1 MAATWPSII
10 PLGAT
15 TPAPAAA
22 WATAIEPYRSSV
34 ASLSTWPASVSMPQW
49 PWSVYSSMQRSA
61 ISTVS
66 SPTSLTRSPSASWTM
81 PAGSSAP
88 EPRASLTAGMPNR
101 TSPPTPAPTA
111 STAALRRLSL
121 VCCMTPGIDGTGC
134 GSSIPSLT
142 NSGST
147 RSAGRRLVCAT
158 KRRRAAVRRSLRGR
172 TAGNP
177 AAIGFLLTWAY
188 TDPTFRAAARFTLR
202 RCAPRSL
209 PDPAAGAAAALARPA
224 HRLAGLDRGVA
235 DRRSVV
241 SQRVH
246 EGRYRRAGCHHVHPE
261 PELGGG
267 LRRLRPDH
275 RDRRNRVRLA
285 RDSDQVPDRR
295 RRREQH
301 RVEPA
306 ALYGLT
312 DRRGW
317 RRCPHRPVGGNV
329 LGLPAEAGE
338 PGKQGLGRDVGTR
351 QQYPVDRVEHVVV
364 GGPDVGQ
371 ALGGLLLVR
380 HQVGHDAELAQRRC
394 RLLTDGGHLDSG
406 KRPGVEAVLLK
417 LFPHRADG
425 VHRREHYP
433 LVPAGHQAL
442 HGAFHLLRRPGRL
455 DGDRR
460 HLLGYRAP
468 GLQPAHH
475 FARLLLGPGHQH
487 PPAEQRLGLEP
498 GQRLLRGDAVADHGD
513 RGSVRREQAHP

>member
-1 MAATWPSII
+1 MAATWPSIM

-177 AAIGFLLTWAY
+177 AAIGFLLTWAH
-188 TDPTFRAAARFTLR
+188 TDPTLGAAARFTLR
-202 RCAPRSL
+202 CCVYLTRDPYRIRRRAPRRRSL
-209 PDPAAGAAAALARPA
+209 GLRTGSPASIAASRIAAPWSASASTRAVTDGRGAITSTLSPNSAAVFAVSGPITAIAVTACGLPAIPIRFRNVDGEKKSTASKPTPLLASRCGAVGGDPLAR
-224 HRLAGLDRGVA
+224 
-235 DRRSVV
+235 
-241 SQRVH
+241 
-246 EGRYRRAGCHHVHPE
+246 
-261 PELGGG
+261 
-267 LRRLRPDH
+267 
-275 RDRRNRVRLA
+275 
-285 RDSDQVPDRR
+285 
-295 RRREQH
+295 
-301 RVEPA
+301 
-306 ALYGLT
+306 
-312 DRRGW
+312 
-317 RRCPHRPVGGNV
+317 
-329 LGLPAEAGE
+329 PAEAGE
-338 PGKQGLGRDVGTR
+338 PGQEGLGRDVRTR
-351 QQYPVDRVEHVVV
+351 QQHPVDRVEHVVV

-380 HQVGHDAELAQRRC
+380 HQVGHDAELAQ
-394 RLLTDGGHLDSG
+394 
-406 KRPGVEAVLLK
+406 
-417 LFPHRADG
+417 
-425 VHRREHYP
+425 
-433 LVPAGHQAL
+433 
-442 HGAFHLLRRPGRL
+442 
-455 DGDRR
+455 
-460 HLLGYRAP
+460 
-468 GLQPAHH
+468 
-475 FARLLLGPGHQH
+475 
-487 PPAEQRLGLEP
+487 
-498 GQRLLRGDAVADHGD
+498 
-513 RGSVRREQAHP
+513 